1 MEDPTKIIE
10 RDDAKRMVQ
19 ILLENRKEN
28 LVKRKQDQVLEGKA
42 TTDDA
47 DEKKTTVKEL
57 IKQSYY
63 KPIA

>member
-1 MEDPTKIIE
+1 MEDPTKLIE

-42 TTDDA
+42 TTDGA

>member
-42 TTDDA
+42 TIDDA